1 MDESIEERR
10 HLPPLRDEDVERI
23 ATAVAEKAKAS
34 FHISEEK
41 HYNDHKRLD
50 KMLDIYD
57 NASNVFIKTF
67 IGLIIL
73 GAIIMAG
80 MAVSKGAK

>member
-1 MDESIEERR
+1 MEETVEERR

-23 ATAVAEKAKAS
+23 AEAVAEKAKAS

-50 KMLDIYD
+50 KLLDVYD
-57 NASNVFIKTF
+57 NATNIFIKTF
-67 IGLIIL
+67 IGFVIV
-73 GAIIMAG
+73 GAILLAG
-80 MAVSKGAK
+80 IAMTKGAK